1 MKLFALGDP
10 HLSFDADGNEY
21 KPMGIFGEGWQN
33 HGEKISTHWL
43 ECVTADDVVLLPGDI
58 SWAMT
63 LEEFEP
69 DLKFLAGLPGQKI
82 IAKGNHDLWWDSLS
96 KIKKILPEGFA
107 VLQNNSFVFG
117 DIAVC
122 GTRGWTCPDGAF
134 SDPHDEKIF
143 QRELG
148 RLKLSLDSVP
158 KHVNHKIVMLHYP
171 PVNGKHEKSAFTELM
186 EQYGVELCL
195 YGHLHSYALQNA
207 FEGNHWGID
216 FQLVS
221 ADYLGFKPKYICEIK
236 EAGSVQN

>member
-10 HLSFDADGNEY
+10 HLSFDAAGKEY
-21 KPMGIFGEGWQN
+21 KPMGIFGDSWQD
-33 HGEKISTHWL
+33 HGEKIRRHWL
-43 ECVTADDVVLLPGDI
+43 AQVTDADVVLLPGDI

-63 LEEFEP
+63 LEEVKP
-69 DLKFLAGLPGQKI
+69 DLAFLAALPGQKI

-96 KIKKILPEGFA
+96 KIRTVLPEGFA

-117 DIAVC
+117 DVAVC
-122 GTRGWTCPDGAF
+122 GTRGWICPDGGFA
-134 SDPHDEKIF
+134 DAHDEKIF

-158 KHVNHKIVMLHYP
+158 SQAAHKIVMLHYP
-171 PVNGKHEKSAFTELM
+171 PVNGKQEKSALVALM
-186 EQYGVELCL
+186 EQHGVELCL

-207 FEGNHWGID
+207 FEGMHWGID

-221 ADYLGFKPKYICEIK
+221 ADYLGFSHKLIWEI
-236 EAGSVQN
+236 